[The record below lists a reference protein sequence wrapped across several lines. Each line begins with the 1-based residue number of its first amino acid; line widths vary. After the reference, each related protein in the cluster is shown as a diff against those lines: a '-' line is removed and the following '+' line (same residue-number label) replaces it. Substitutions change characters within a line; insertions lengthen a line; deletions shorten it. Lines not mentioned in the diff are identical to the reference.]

1 MKGKGWFE
9 SISRKIH
16 KERDA
21 ECKRWQHEKK
31 RKTRKRSQTGSG
43 GAYALSKLLGRG
55 KRKNHMKRKKR
66 TGKKR

>member
-31 RKTRKRSQTGSG
+31 RKTRKRTQT
-43 GAYALSKLLGRG
+43 GRG
-55 KRKNHMKRKKR
+55 KRKNQMKRKKR
-66 TGKKR
+66 